1 MISAT
6 EAAYQ
11 TQGFLNLTPNEQALQ
26 SRLLELQEIQK
37 SLWET
42 VREQTKTIMY
52 LSQTIQTLSLKLNQ
66 PPSYSSTDSVLRA
79 VSDDGTYLS
88 TEDVD
93 LDDVPEEALIDF
105 EGILDEDLAK
115 EIAEEALDEL
125 N

>member
-1 MISAT
+1 M
-6 EAAYQ
+6 
-11 TQGFLNLTPNEQALQ
+11 
-26 SRLLELQEIQK
+26 
-37 SLWET
+37 
-42 VREQTKTIMY
+42 
-52 LSQTIQTLSLKLNQ
+52 
-66 PPSYSSTDSVLRA
+66 RA

-93 LDDVPEEALIDF
+93 LDDVPEEALINF